1 MKIKTHE
8 RFRNPV
14 DEEQLPIIRIDQ
26 FYQVYRNYRV
36 QLMQYYKHSFAFTLE
51 DETNQLNY
59 RIQVNFPGGDGLYKY
74 LAEPHMTVFDVFQNV
89 EEVQDVAQE
98 EIAIAYKW
106 SYDTDNKQGIAIA
119 RGFKDQTFVP
129 GQPVTWYE
137 SNGRRQESG
146 IFKSMS
152 KHQEGM
158 CFVVFNT
165 LQPENWENLTAA
177 QVRVKDLRHGWLLK
191 GY

>member
-14 DEEQLPIIRIDQ
+14 DEEQLPVIRIDQ

-36 QLMQYYKHSFAFTLE
+36 QFMEYSKHSFAFTLE
-51 DETNQLNY
+51 DGTNQLDY
-59 RIQVNFPGGDGLYKY
+59 RLQVNFPGGDGLYNY
-74 LAEPHMTVFDVFQNV
+74 HVAPHMTVFDVFQNAD
-89 EEVQDVAQE
+89 EVQDVAQD

-106 SYDTDNKQGIAIA
+106 SYDTGNKQGTAIA
-119 RGFKDQTFVP
+119 RGFKDQTFTP

-137 SNGRRQESG
+137 ANGRRQEIG
-146 IFKSMS
+146 IFHSMS
-152 KHQEGM
+152 KHQKGM

-165 LQPENWENLTAA
+165 LQPENWQSLTAA
-177 QVRVKDLRHGWLLK
+177 QVRVKDLRHGWLMK
-191 GY
+191 DY